1 MTKEKLSLAEDKIVH
16 DRSHGTQH
24 ATKAVDTTRRQEHK
38 RLTAA
43 GDHRLS
49 KTKYLWLMS
58 QKNLNKKQRHRVEDV
73 FSLQSQKAKAW
84 GLKELLRELWE
95 QPNVTE
101 ARKFF
106 AQWCRRI
113 IHGKLNPDGPK
124 SKFDEVMQF
133 RIKFPIHKGEG

>member
-1 MTKEKLSLAEDKIVH
+1 MTKEQLPLAENKIVH
-16 DRSHGTQH
+16 DRSHGMQH

-38 RLTAA
+38 RLTAG

-49 KTKYLWLMS
+49 KTKYLWLKS
-58 QKNLNKKQRHRVEDV
+58 QENLNEKQRHRFEDV
-73 FSLQSQKAKAW
+73 FSLQLQKAKAW

-106 AQWCRRI
+106 A
-113 IHGKLNPDGPK
+113 
-124 SKFDEVMQF
+124 
-133 RIKFPIHKGEG
+133 